1 MVQRFPKLQRIDQG
15 LAVSILFI
23 QSIQAFTGNQ
33 KRSNSFAIIPEPH
46 PAQLSTPAQKKCPSK
61 NIRGLKAVG
70 FQVSHLLSV
79 RRRLAHRRIDLDF
92 SGKMR

>member
-1 MVQRFPKLQRIDQG
+1 VVQRFPKLQRIDQG
-15 LAVSILFI
+15 LAVSILFVQLI
-23 QSIQAFTGNQ
+23 QVPAGEQERGN
-33 KRSNSFAIIPEPH
+33 RFAIVPEADS
-46 PAQLSTPAQKKCPSK
+46 AQLTTSAQKKRSSK
-61 NIRGLKAVG
+61 NIGGLKAVG